1 MWEILTNWLF
11 VCVCVCEMF
20 EVCQFMFCSETG
32 LQCVVCLYFLMIDV
46 C

>member
-1 MWEILTNWLF
+1 MGNLDKLAVC